1 MVSGSYNSEP
11 LHEPGVFAGVSPA
24 GFLEDTRYG
33 SRTDHTLS
41 DYHSKSGGTEWS
53 RLNGVIVCSDTS
65 NGVFPSNTFEFGIY
79 TNYLS
84 RPDHEADDVGSRH

>member
-41 DYHSKSGGTEWS
+41 DYHNGDDFNYTTWHSRNLWMATGSATEIASHNSGIFLEGHS
-53 RLNGVIVCSDTS
+53 G
-65 NGVFPSNTFEFGIY
+65 
-79 TNYLS
+79 
-84 RPDHEADDVGSRH
+84 PDDYWEYIGSRH